1 MVPQPSKS
9 PDTKKAAYPN
19 LTPRLHD
26 LPLEMM
32 PREAFERLGAKNTS
46 EEMLLAI
53 LLRSGLPGQNVS
65 ALARAV
71 LQHFGGLDK
80 LAEVDYDEL
89 RSAKIKGFG
98 KVKCMELAAALELG
112 RRASIAASSPEPTI
126 IKEPKAVCRVIAPLL
141 HNQRQE
147 IIWVILLD
155 TKSRMIGRPV
165 ESTRG
170 LLDSSPTHPR
180 EVFKKAIRCNAA
192 AIVIVHNHPS
202 GDPTPSREDIEAT
215 RRLVES
221 ARIIGIPVFDHVIV
235 GSPAAATMDVNFI
248 SLREQNLVSFTSS
261 LK

>member
-1 MVPQPSKS
+1 MAPHESTSPKRNAYNLPQ
-9 PDTKKAAYPN
+9 
-19 LTPRLHD
+19 TPRIQD
-26 LPLEMM
+26 LPPEMK
-32 PREAFERLGAKNTS
+32 PREAFERLGAKNTP

-65 ALARAV
+65 ALARSV
-71 LQHFGGLDK
+71 LQHFGGIAK

-89 RSAKIKGFG
+89 RTANIKGLG

-112 RRASIAASSPEPTI
+112 RRIAYAAASPEPHS
-126 IKEPKAVCRVIAPLL
+126 IKEPQAVCNVIAPLL

-147 IIWVILLD
+147 IFWVILLD

-165 ESTRG
+165 ETTRG
-170 LLDSSPTHPR
+170 LLDSTPTHPR

-192 AIVIVHNHPS
+192 AIILVHNHPS

-235 GSPAAATMDVNFI
+235 GSSAALPLDVNYV
-248 SLREQNLVSFTSS
+248 SLRERNLVSFATARH
-261 LK
+261 

>member
-1 MVPQPSKS
+1 MAPQPSKS
-9 PDTKKAAYPN
+9 PDNKAVYPKM
-19 LTPRLHD
+19 TPRMQD
-26 LPLEMM
+26 LPIEMK
-32 PREAFERLGAKNTS
+32 PREAFERLGAKNTP
-46 EEMLLAI
+46 EEMLIAI

-65 ALARAV
+65 ALARSV
-71 LQHFGGLDK
+71 LQHFDGLAK
-80 LAEVDYDEL
+80 LAEADYDEL
-89 RSAKIKGFG
+89 RSAKIKGLG

-112 RRASIAASSPEPTI
+112 RRASIAAGSPEPTF

-147 IIWVILLD
+147 SIWVILLD

-221 ARIIGIPVFDHVIV
+221 ARIIGIPVFDHVII
-235 GSPAAATMDVNFI
+235 GSPSATTQDVNFI
-248 SLREQNLVSFTSS
+248 SLREQNLVSFASV

>member
-1 MVPQPSKS
+1 MDPLLSKS
-9 PDTKKAAYPN
+9 LDNKATYPN

-26 LPLEMM
+26 LPKEMM
-32 PREAFERLGAKNTS
+32 PREAFERLGAKNAS
-46 EEMLLAI
+46 EEILLAI
-53 LLRSGLPGQNVS
+53 LFRSGIPGQNVS
-65 ALARAV
+65 ALARTV
-71 LQHFGGLDK
+71 LQHFGGLEK
-80 LAEVDYDEL
+80 LAESDYDEL
-89 RSAKIKGFG
+89 RSSKIKGFG

-112 RRASIAASSPEPTI
+112 RRASIAAGSPEPSI
-126 IKEPKAVCRVIAPLL
+126 IKEPKAVCRIIAPLL

-165 ESTRG
+165 ETTRG

-221 ARIIGIPVFDHVIV
+221 ARIIGIPVFDHVII
-235 GSPAAATMDVNFI
+235 GASSATSMDVNYI
-248 SLREQNLVSFTSS
+248 SLREHNLVSFTSS

>member
-1 MVPQPSKS
+1 MDPHASTFPDSK
-9 PDTKKAAYPN
+9 AHYPA
-19 LTPRLHD
+19 LTPRIQD
-26 LPLEMM
+26 LPKEMM
-32 PREAFERLGAKNTS
+32 PREAFERLGAKNTP

-53 LLRSGLPGQNVS
+53 LFRSGLPGQNVS

-71 LQHFGGLDK
+71 LQHFGGIAK
-80 LAEVDYDEL
+80 LAEADYDEL
-89 RSAKIKGFG
+89 RSAKIKGLG

-112 RRASIAASSPEPTI
+112 RRVSIATSAPEPYS
-126 IKEPKAVCRVIAPLL
+126 IKEPQAVCNVIAPLL

-147 IIWVILLD
+147 IFWVILLD

-165 ESTRG
+165 ETTRG
-170 LLDSSPTHPR
+170 LLDSTPTHPR

-192 AIVIVHNHPS
+192 AIILVHNHPS

-235 GSPAAATMDVNFI
+235 GAASTLALDVNYI
-248 SLREQNLVSFTSS
+248 SLRERNLVSFASAS
-261 LK
+261 H

>member
-1 MVPQPSKS
+1 MDLQPSES
-9 PDTKKAAYPN
+9 PAAKTAYPT
-19 LTPRLHD
+19 LTPRIQD
-26 LPLEMM
+26 LPKEMM

-53 LLRSGLPGQNVS
+53 LFRSGLPGQNVS

-80 LAEVDYDEL
+80 LAEADYDEL
-89 RSAKIKGFG
+89 RGAKIKGMG

-112 RRASIAASSPEPTI
+112 RRASISAGSPEPTT
-126 IKEPKAVCRVIAPLL
+126 IKEPKAVCRIIAPLL

-165 ESTRG
+165 ETTRG

-221 ARIIGIPVFDHVIV
+221 ARIIGIPVFDHVII
-235 GSPAAATMDVNFI
+235 GSTSSATEDVNYI
-248 SLREQNLVSFTSS
+248 SLRERNLVSFASS